1 MNIGAISKRYAKAL
15 LAYASENKVEDIVYK
30 QVKSFVRQ
38 YRKLDGLRHTIES
51 PTLSKE
57 QKLNLLNEAAGQMDT
72 CNELMRFFNLVLDR
86 KREKL
91 FIFIS
96 FSFIDLYREVKHIR
110 LGKLITAVPVAP
122 EVEKRLRTL
131 REYSN
136 NANIEHLEFETNVDP
151 SLIGGFI
158 LQVGSNRIDA
168 SIAGQLKRV
177 KKQFIEKNRR
187 IV

>member
-1 MNIGAISKRYAKAL
+1 MYLYPNKRGSACKEHTERAL
-15 LAYASENKVEDIVYK
+15 CKGIFAPS
-30 QVKSFVRQ
+30 
-38 YRKLDGLRHTIES
+38 
-51 PTLSKE
+51 
-57 QKLNLLNEAAGQMDT
+57 QMP
-72 CNELMRFFNLVLDR
+72 
-86 KREKL
+86 
-91 FIFIS
+91 S

-158 LQVGSNRIDA
+158 FQVGSNRIDA

>member
-15 LAYASENKVEDIVYK
+15 LAYATENKSEDIVYK
-30 QVKSFVRQ
+30 EVKSFVRQ
-38 YRKLDGLRHTIES
+38 YRKLDGLRHAIES
-51 PTLSKE
+51 PTLSKKE
-57 QKLNLLNEAAGQMDT
+57 KLNLLNEAAGNMET
-72 CNELMRFFNLVLDR
+72 CNELMRFFDLVLDR
-86 KREKL
+86 KREKF

-96 FSFIDLYREVKHIR
+96 FSFIDLYREAKHIR
-110 LGKLITAVPVAP
+110 RGKLITAVPIAP

-131 REYSN
+131 RDGN
-136 NANIEHLEFETNVDP
+136 NNQTEHLEFETKVDP

-158 LQVGSNRIDA
+158 LQIGSTRIDA